1 MNNRKRG
8 VDLAKEEKHT
18 SKKAAEDLNVD
29 EKEQKHVSKKAAED
43 LNTESNEQTDNQ
55 SDLEQQLA
63 DLQKKYDEMEDK
75 YLRAEAEMQNMTKR
89 FKNEQAQLLKYEG
102 QKLATEILPVM
113 DNLNRALQAEVEDE
127 ASAQLKHGI
136 EMVAKD
142 MEKALK
148 DNEITKI
155 EALNQPFDPTKHQAV
170 KSVPV
175 EEGQKAETV
184 VEVYQDGYML
194 KDRVLRPAMVVVAQ

>member
-1 MNNRKRG
+1 M
-8 VDLAKEEKHT
+8 AKEKEKRT
-18 SKKAAEDLNVD
+18 NKKAAEDLNVD

-43 LNTESNEQTDNQ
+43 LNAESNEQTDNQ
-55 SDLEQQLA
+55 SDLEQQIA
-63 DLQKKYDEMEDK
+63 DLQAKYDEMEDK

-113 DNLNRALQAEVEDE
+113 DNLNRALQIEVEDE

-175 EEGQKAETV
+175 EKGQKAETV

>member
-1 MNNRKRG
+1 M
-8 VDLAKEEKHT
+8 AKEEEKRT
-18 SKKAAEDLNVD
+18 NKKAAEDLNVD
-29 EKEQKHVSKKAAED
+29 EREQKHASKKAAED
-43 LNTESNEQTDNQ
+43 LNAESNEQTDNQ
-55 SDLEQQLA
+55 SDLEQQIA
-63 DLQKKYDEMEDK
+63 DLQTKYDEIEDK

-113 DNLNRALQAEVEDE
+113 DNLNRALQIEVEDE

-175 EEGQKAETV
+175 EKGQKAETV

>member
-1 MNNRKRG
+1 M
-8 VDLAKEEKHT
+8 AKEEEKRT
-18 SKKAAEDLNVD
+18 NKKAAEDLNVD
-29 EKEQKHVSKKAAED
+29 EKEQKHASKKAAED
-43 LNTESNEQTDNQ
+43 LNAESNEQTDNQ
-55 SDLEQQLA
+55 SDLEQQIA
-63 DLQKKYDEMEDK
+63 DLQTKYDEMEDK

-89 FKNEQAQLLKYEG
+89 FKNEQAQLLEYEG

-113 DNLNRALQAEVEDE
+113 DNLNRALQIEVEDE

-175 EEGQKAETV
+175 EKGQKAETV

>member
-1 MNNRKRG
+1 MNRKRG
-8 VDLAKEEKHT
+8 VDVADEVKHPNP
-18 SKKAAEDLNVD
+18 KAAEDLNVD
-29 EKEQKHVSKKAAED
+29 EKERKHSSKKAQAD
-43 LNTESNEQTDNQ
+43 LNAKLEKNETAE
-55 SDLEQQLA
+55 LEKQLA
-63 DLQKKYDEMEDK
+63 DLQQKYDEMEDK

-113 DNLNRALQAEVEDE
+113 DNLNRALQAEVEDD
-127 ASAQLKHGI
+127 ASNQLKHGI

-142 MEKALK
+142 MEKALT

-155 EALNQPFDPTKHQAV
+155 EAIGKKFDPTKHQAV
-170 KSVPV
+170 KTVPT
-175 EEGQKAETV
+175 EDGQEADTV

>member
-1 MNNRKRG
+1 MP
-8 VDLAKEEKHT
+8 KEEEKRT
-18 SKKAAEDLNVD
+18 NKKAAEDLNVD

-43 LNTESNEQTDNQ
+43 LNAESNEQTDNQ
-55 SDLEQQLA
+55 SDLEQQIA
-63 DLQKKYDEMEDK
+63 DLQAKYDEMEDK

-113 DNLNRALQAEVEDE
+113 DNLNRALQIEVEDE
-127 ASAQLKHGI
+127 GSAQLKHGI

-148 DNEITKI
+148 DNKITKI

-175 EEGQKAETV
+175 EKGQKAETV

>member
-1 MNNRKRG
+1 M
-8 VDLAKEEKHT
+8 AKEEEKRT
-18 SKKAAEDLNVD
+18 NKKAAEDLNVD
-29 EKEQKHVSKKAAED
+29 GKKQKHASKKAAED
-43 LNTESNEQTDNQ
+43 LNAESNEQTDNQ
-55 SDLEQQLA
+55 SDLEQQIA
-63 DLQKKYDEMEDK
+63 DLQTKYDEMEDK

-113 DNLNRALQAEVEDE
+113 DNLNRALQIEVEDE

-175 EEGQKAETV
+175 EKGQKAETV

>member
-1 MNNRKRG
+1 M
-8 VDLAKEEKHT
+8 AKEEEKRT
-18 SKKAAEDLNVD
+18 NKKAAEDLNVD
-29 EKEQKHVSKKAAED
+29 EKEQKHASKKAAED
-43 LNTESNEQTDNQ
+43 LNAESNEQTDNQ
-55 SDLEQQLA
+55 SDLEQQIA
-63 DLQKKYDEMEDK
+63 DLQTKYDEMEDK

-113 DNLNRALQAEVEDE
+113 DNLNRALQIEVEDE

-175 EEGQKAETV
+175 EKGQKAETI

>member
-1 MNNRKRG
+1 MNRKRG
-8 VDLAKEEKHT
+8 VDVADEVKHPNP
-18 SKKAAEDLNVD
+18 KAAEDLNVD
-29 EKEQKHVSKKAAED
+29 EKERKHSSKKAQAD
-43 LNTESNEQTDNQ
+43 LNAKSEKNETAE
-55 SDLEQQLA
+55 LENQLA
-63 DLQKKYDEMEDK
+63 DLQQKYDEMEDK

-113 DNLNRALQAEVEDE
+113 DNLNRALQAEVEDD
-127 ASAQLKHGI
+127 ASNQLKHGI

-142 MEKALK
+142 MEKALT

-155 EALNQPFDPTKHQAV
+155 EAIGKKFDPTKHQAV
-170 KSVPV
+170 KTVPT
-175 EEGQKAETV
+175 EDGQEADTV

>member
-1 MNNRKRG
+1 M
-8 VDLAKEEKHT
+8 AKEEEKRTNKKAAEDLDVDEKEQKHA
-18 SKKAAEDLNVD
+18 SKKAAEDLN
-29 EKEQKHVSKKAAED
+29 A
-43 LNTESNEQTDNQ
+43 ESNEQTDNQ
-55 SDLEQQLA
+55 SDLEQQIA
-63 DLQKKYDEMEDK
+63 DLQTKYDEMEDK

-113 DNLNRALQAEVEDE
+113 DNLNRALQIEVEDE

-175 EEGQKAETV
+175 EKGQKAETV

-194 KDRVLRPAMVVVAQ
+194 KDRVLRPAMVVVAQE

>member
-1 MNNRKRG
+1 M
-8 VDLAKEEKHT
+8 AKEKEKRT
-18 SKKAAEDLNVD
+18 NKKAAEDLNVD
-29 EKEQKHVSKKAAED
+29 EKEQKHVSKEAVED
-43 LNTESNEQTDNQ
+43 LNAESNEQTDNQ
-55 SDLEQQLA
+55 SDLEQQIA
-63 DLQKKYDEMEDK
+63 DLQAKYDEMEDK

-113 DNLNRALQAEVEDE
+113 DNLNRALQIEVEDE

-175 EEGQKAETV
+175 EKGQKAETV

>member
-1 MNNRKRG
+1 MAG
-8 VDLAKEEKHT
+8 EVKHPNP
-18 SKKAAEDLNVD
+18 KAAEDLNVD
-29 EKEQKHVSKKAAED
+29 EKERKHSSKKAQAD
-43 LNTESNEQTDNQ
+43 LNAKSEKNETAE
-55 SDLEQQLA
+55 LEKQLA
-63 DLQKKYDEMEDK
+63 DLQQKYDEMEDK

-113 DNLNRALQAEVEDE
+113 DNLNRALQAEVEDD
-127 ASAQLKHGI
+127 ASNQLKHGI

-142 MEKALK
+142 MEKALT

-155 EALNQPFDPTKHQAV
+155 EAIGKKFDPTKHQAV
-170 KSVPV
+170 KTVPT
-175 EEGQKAETV
+175 EDGQEADTV

>member
-1 MNNRKRG
+1 M
-8 VDLAKEEKHT
+8 AKEEEKRT
-18 SKKAAEDLNVD
+18 NKKAAEDLNVD
-29 EKEQKHVSKKAAED
+29 EKEQKHASKKAAED
-43 LNTESNEQTDNQ
+43 LNAESNEQTDNQ
-55 SDLEQQLA
+55 SDLEQQIA
-63 DLQKKYDEMEDK
+63 DLQTKYDEMEDK

-89 FKNEQAQLLKYEG
+89 FKNEQAQLFKYEG

-113 DNLNRALQAEVEDE
+113 DNLNRALQIEVEDE

-175 EEGQKAETV
+175 EKGQKAETV

>member
-1 MNNRKRG
+1 M
-8 VDLAKEEKHT
+8 AKEEEKRT
-18 SKKAAEDLNVD
+18 NKKVAEDLNVD
-29 EKEQKHVSKKAAED
+29 EKEQKHASKKAAED
-43 LNTESNEQTDNQ
+43 LNAESNEQTDNQ
-55 SDLEQQLA
+55 SDLEQQIA
-63 DLQKKYDEMEDK
+63 DLQTKYDEMEDK

-113 DNLNRALQAEVEDE
+113 DNLNRALQIEVEDE

-175 EEGQKAETV
+175 EKGQKAETV

>member
-1 MNNRKRG
+1 M
-8 VDLAKEEKHT
+8 T
-18 SKKAAEDLNVD
+18 SKNDKTDKNQNVND
-29 EKEQKHVSKKAAED
+29 HQEVDPLKTQTPKDSTSK
-43 LNTESNEQTDNQ
+43 SNEQTADH
-55 SDLEQQLA
+55 SEDTKQQLA
-63 DLQKKYDEMEDK
+63 DLQKKYDEIEDK

-89 FKNEQAQLLKYEG
+89 FKKEQAQLLKYEG
-102 QKLATEILPVM
+102 QKLATDILPVM
-113 DNLNRALQAEVEDE
+113 DNLNRALQAEIEDTD
-127 ASAQLKHGI
+127 ASNQLKRGV

-155 EALNQPFDPTKHQAV
+155 DALGKPFDPTKHQAV
-170 KSVPV
+170 KTVPV
-175 EEGQKAETV
+175 EDGQKADTV

>member
-1 MNNRKRG
+1 M
-8 VDLAKEEKHT
+8 AKEEEKRT
-18 SKKAAEDLNVD
+18 NKKAAEDLNVD

-43 LNTESNEQTDNQ
+43 LNAESNEQTDNQ
-55 SDLEQQLA
+55 SDLEQQIA
-63 DLQKKYDEMEDK
+63 DLQAKYDEMEDK

-113 DNLNRALQAEVEDE
+113 DNLNRALQIEVEDE
-127 ASAQLKHGI
+127 TSAQLKHGI

-175 EEGQKAETV
+175 EKGQKAETV

>member
-1 MNNRKRG
+1 M
-8 VDLAKEEKHT
+8 AKEEEKRT
-18 SKKAAEDLNVD
+18 NKKAAEDLNVD
-29 EKEQKHVSKKAAED
+29 EKEQKHASKKAAED

-55 SDLEQQLA
+55 SDLEQQIA
-63 DLQKKYDEMEDK
+63 DLQTKYDEMEDK

-113 DNLNRALQAEVEDE
+113 DNLNRALQIEVEDE

-148 DNEITKI
+148 DNKITKI

-175 EEGQKAETV
+175 EKGQKAETV

-194 KDRVLRPAMVVVAQ
+194 KDRVLRPVMVVVAQ

>member
-1 MNNRKRG
+1 M
-8 VDLAKEEKHT
+8 AKEEEKRTNKKAVEDLNVDEKEQKHT
-18 SKKAAEDLNVD
+18 SKKAAEDLN
-29 EKEQKHVSKKAAED
+29 A
-43 LNTESNEQTDNQ
+43 ESNEQTDNQ
-55 SDLEQQLA
+55 SDLEQQIA
-63 DLQKKYDEMEDK
+63 DLQTKYDEMEDK

-113 DNLNRALQAEVEDE
+113 DNLNRALQIEVEDE

-175 EEGQKAETV
+175 EKGQKAETV

>member
-1 MNNRKRG
+1 MAK
-8 VDLAKEEKHT
+8 KEEKQT
-18 SKKAAEDLNVD
+18 NKKAAEDLNVD
-29 EKEQKHVSKKAAED
+29 EKEQKHVLKKAVED
-43 LNTESNEQTDNQ
+43 LNAESNEQTDNQ
-55 SDLEQQLA
+55 SDLEQQIA
-63 DLQKKYDEMEDK
+63 DLQTKYDEMEDK

-113 DNLNRALQAEVEDE
+113 DNLNRALQIEVEDE

-175 EEGQKAETV
+175 EKGQKAETV

>member
-1 MNNRKRG
+1 M
-8 VDLAKEEKHT
+8 AKEEEKRTNKKAAEDLDVDEKEQKHA
-18 SKKAAEDLNVD
+18 SKKAAEDLN
-29 EKEQKHVSKKAAED
+29 A
-43 LNTESNEQTDNQ
+43 ESNEQTDNQ
-55 SDLEQQLA
+55 SDLEQQIA
-63 DLQKKYDEMEDK
+63 DLQTKYDEMEDK

-113 DNLNRALQAEVEDE
+113 DNLNRALQIEVEDE

-175 EEGQKAETV
+175 EKGQKAETV

>member
-1 MNNRKRG
+1 M
-8 VDLAKEEKHT
+8 AKEEEKRT
-18 SKKAAEDLNVD
+18 NKKAAEDLNVD
-29 EKEQKHVSKKAAED
+29 EKEQKHASKKAAED
-43 LNTESNEQTDNQ
+43 LNAESNEQTDNQ
-55 SDLEQQLA
+55 SDLEQQIA
-63 DLQKKYDEMEDK
+63 DLQTKYDEMEDK

-113 DNLNRALQAEVEDE
+113 DNLNRALQIEVEDE

-175 EEGQKAETV
+175 EKGQKSETV

>member
-1 MNNRKRG
+1 M
-8 VDLAKEEKHT
+8 AKEEEKRT
-18 SKKAAEDLNVD
+18 NKKAAEDLNVD
-29 EKEQKHVSKKAAED
+29 EKEQKHASKKAAED
-43 LNTESNEQTDNQ
+43 LNAESNEQTDNQ
-55 SDLEQQLA
+55 SDLEQQIT
-63 DLQKKYDEMEDK
+63 DLQTKYDEMEDK

-113 DNLNRALQAEVEDE
+113 DNLNRALQIEVEDE

-175 EEGQKAETV
+175 EKGQKAETV

>member
-1 MNNRKRG
+1 M
-8 VDLAKEEKHT
+8 AKEEEKRT
-18 SKKAAEDLNVD
+18 NKKAAEDLNVD
-29 EKEQKHVSKKAAED
+29 EKEQRHASKKAAED
-43 LNTESNEQTDNQ
+43 LNAESNEQTDNQ
-55 SDLEQQLA
+55 SDLEQQIA
-63 DLQKKYDEMEDK
+63 DLQTKYDEMEDK

-113 DNLNRALQAEVEDE
+113 DNLNRALQIEVEDE
-127 ASAQLKHGI
+127 TSAQLKHGI

-175 EEGQKAETV
+175 EKGQKAETV

>member
-1 MNNRKRG
+1 M
-8 VDLAKEEKHT
+8 AEEKHPN
-18 SKKAAEDLNVD
+18 KKAAEDLNVSD
-29 EKEQKHVSKKAAED
+29 QNAEHSSKKTQED
-43 LNTESNEQTDNQ
+43 LNEQSHEETAKNLES
-55 SDLEQQLA
+55 QLA

-75 YLRAEAEMQNMTKR
+75 FLRAEAEMQNMTKR

-113 DNLNRALQAEVEDE
+113 DNLNRALQAEVEE
-127 ASAQLKHGI
+127 GASSQLKRGI
-136 EMVAKD
+136 ELVAKD

-155 EALNQPFDPTKHQAV
+155 DALGEKFDPTKHQAV
-170 KSVPV
+170 KTVPL
-175 EEGQKAETV
+175 EEGQTSDTI

>member
-1 MNNRKRG
+1 M
-8 VDLAKEEKHT
+8 AKEEEKRT
-18 SKKAAEDLNVD
+18 NKKAAEDLNVD

-43 LNTESNEQTDNQ
+43 LNAESNEQTDNQ

-63 DLQKKYDEMEDK
+63 DLQAKYDEMEDK

-113 DNLNRALQAEVEDE
+113 DNLNRALQIEVEDE

-142 MEKALK
+142 MGKALK

-175 EEGQKAETV
+175 EKGQKAETV

>member
-1 MNNRKRG
+1 MNKKRG
-8 VDLAKEEKHT
+8 VDVAKEEKR
-18 SKKAAEDLNVD
+18 SNPKAAEDLNVNPD
-29 EKEQKHVSKKAAED
+29 EKKHVSKKATED
-43 LNTESNEQTDNQ
+43 LDVEADEQTSHQ

-63 DLQKKYDEMEDK
+63 DLQTKYDEIEDK

-113 DNLNRALQAEVEDE
+113 DNLSRALQIKVEDE
-127 ASAQLKHGI
+127 ASSQLKHGI
-136 EMVAKD
+136 EMVVND

-148 DNEITKI
+148 DNSITKI

-170 KSVPV
+170 KTVPV
-175 EEGQKAETV
+175 EKGQTPETV

>member
-1 MNNRKRG
+1 M
-8 VDLAKEEKHT
+8 AKEEEKRTNKKAAEDLDVDEKEQKHA
-18 SKKAAEDLNVD
+18 SKKAAEDLN
-29 EKEQKHVSKKAAED
+29 A
-43 LNTESNEQTDNQ
+43 ESNEQTDNQ
-55 SDLEQQLA
+55 SDLEQQIA
-63 DLQKKYDEMEDK
+63 DLQTKYDEMEDK

-113 DNLNRALQAEVEDE
+113 DNLNRALQIEVEDE
-127 ASAQLKHGI
+127 TSAQLKHGI

-175 EEGQKAETV
+175 EKGQKAETV

>member
-1 MNNRKRG
+1 M
-8 VDLAKEEKHT
+8 AKEEEKRT
-18 SKKAAEDLNVD
+18 NKKAAEDLNVD
-29 EKEQKHVSKKAAED
+29 EKEQKHASKKAAED
-43 LNTESNEQTDNQ
+43 LNAESNEQTDNQ

-63 DLQKKYDEMEDK
+63 DLQAKYDEMEDK

-113 DNLNRALQAEVEDE
+113 DNLNRALQIEVEDE

-175 EEGQKAETV
+175 EKGQKAETV
-184 VEVYQDGYML
+184 VEVYQDGYMF

>member
-1 MNNRKRG
+1 M
-8 VDLAKEEKHT
+8 AKEEEKRT
-18 SKKAAEDLNVD
+18 NKKAAEDLNVD
-29 EKEQKHVSKKAAED
+29 EKEQKHASKKAAED
-43 LNTESNEQTDNQ
+43 LNAESNEQTDNQ
-55 SDLEQQLA
+55 SDLEQQIA
-63 DLQKKYDEMEDK
+63 DLQTKYDEMEDK

-113 DNLNRALQAEVEDE
+113 DNLNRALQIEVEDE
-127 ASAQLKHGI
+127 GSAQLKHGI

-148 DNEITKI
+148 DNKITKI

-175 EEGQKAETV
+175 EKGQKAETV

>member
-1 MNNRKRG
+1 MNRKRG
-8 VDLAKEEKHT
+8 VDVADEVKHPNP
-18 SKKAAEDLNVD
+18 KAAEDLNVD
-29 EKEQKHVSKKAAED
+29 EKERKHSSKKAQAD
-43 LNTESNEQTDNQ
+43 LNAKSEKNETAE
-55 SDLEQQLA
+55 LEKQLA
-63 DLQKKYDEMEDK
+63 DLQQKYDEMEDK

-113 DNLNRALQAEVEDE
+113 DNLNRALQAEVEDD
-127 ASAQLKHGI
+127 ASNQLKHGI

-142 MEKALK
+142 MEKVLT

-155 EALNQPFDPTKHQAV
+155 EAIGKKFDPTKHQAV
-170 KSVPV
+170 KTVPT
-175 EEGQKAETV
+175 EDGQEADTV

>member
-1 MNNRKRG
+1 M
-8 VDLAKEEKHT
+8 AKEEEKRT
-18 SKKAAEDLNVD
+18 NKKAAEDLNVD
-29 EKEQKHVSKKAAED
+29 EKEQKHASKKAAED
-43 LNTESNEQTDNQ
+43 LNAESNEQTDNQ
-55 SDLEQQLA
+55 SDLEQQIA
-63 DLQKKYDEMEDK
+63 DLQTKYDEMEDR

-113 DNLNRALQAEVEDE
+113 DNLNRALQIEVEDE

-175 EEGQKAETV
+175 EKGQKAETV

>member
-1 MNNRKRG
+1 M
-8 VDLAKEEKHT
+8 AKEKEKRT
-18 SKKAAEDLNVD
+18 NKKAAEDLNVD

-43 LNTESNEQTDNQ
+43 LNAESNEQTDNQ
-55 SDLEQQLA
+55 SDLEQQIA
-63 DLQKKYDEMEDK
+63 DLQAKCDEMEDK

-113 DNLNRALQAEVEDE
+113 DNLNRALQIEVEDE

-175 EEGQKAETV
+175 EKGQKAETV

>member
-1 MNNRKRG
+1 M
-8 VDLAKEEKHT
+8 AKEEEKRT
-18 SKKAAEDLNVD
+18 NNKAAEDLNVD

-43 LNTESNEQTDNQ
+43 LNAESNEQTDNQ

-63 DLQKKYDEMEDK
+63 DLQAKYDEMEDK

-113 DNLNRALQAEVEDE
+113 DNLNRALQIEVEDE
-127 ASAQLKHGI
+127 GSAQLKHGI

-148 DNEITKI
+148 DNKITKI

-175 EEGQKAETV
+175 EKGQKAETV

>member
-1 MNNRKRG
+1 M
-8 VDLAKEEKHT
+8 AKEEEKRT
-18 SKKAAEDLNVD
+18 NKKAAEDLNVD
-29 EKEQKHVSKKAAED
+29 EKEQKHTSKKAAED
-43 LNTESNEQTDNQ
+43 LNAESNEQTDNQ
-55 SDLEQQLA
+55 SDLEQQIA
-63 DLQKKYDEMEDK
+63 DLQTKYDEMEDK

-113 DNLNRALQAEVEDE
+113 DNLNRALQIEVEDE

-175 EEGQKAETV
+175 EKGQKAETV

>member
-1 MNNRKRG
+1 M
-8 VDLAKEEKHT
+8 AKEKEKRT
-18 SKKAAEDLNVD
+18 NKKAAEDLNVD

-43 LNTESNEQTDNQ
+43 LNAESNEQTDNQ
-55 SDLEQQLA
+55 SDLEQQIA
-63 DLQKKYDEMEDK
+63 DLQAKYDEMEDK

-113 DNLNRALQAEVEDE
+113 DNLNRALQIEVEDE

-136 EMVAKD
+136 EIVAKD

-175 EEGQKAETV
+175 EKGQKAETV

>member
-1 MNNRKRG
+1 M
-8 VDLAKEEKHT
+8 AKEEEKRT
-18 SKKAAEDLNVD
+18 NKKAAEDLNVD
-29 EKEQKHVSKKAAED
+29 EKEQKHISKKAAED
-43 LNTESNEQTDNQ
+43 LDAESNEQTDNQ

-63 DLQKKYDEMEDK
+63 DLQAKYDEMEDK

-113 DNLNRALQAEVEDE
+113 DNLNRALQIEVEDE
-127 ASAQLKHGI
+127 TSAQLKHGI

-175 EEGQKAETV
+175 EKGQKAETV
-184 VEVYQDGYML
+184 VEVYQDGFML

>member
-1 MNNRKRG
+1 M
-8 VDLAKEEKHT
+8 AKEEEKRT
-18 SKKAAEDLNVD
+18 NKKAAEDLNVD
-29 EKEQKHVSKKAAED
+29 EKEQKHASKKAAED
-43 LNTESNEQTDNQ
+43 LNAESNEQTDNQ
-55 SDLEQQLA
+55 SDLEQQIA
-63 DLQKKYDEMEDK
+63 DLQTKYDEMEDK

-113 DNLNRALQAEVEDE
+113 DNLNRALQIEVEDE
-127 ASAQLKHGI
+127 TSAQLKHGI

-175 EEGQKAETV
+175 EKGQKAETV